1 MHQSVSFL
9 LEQVE
14 KCRRAAEA
22 TNLPRERERF
32 ERSQAAW
39 QKLAD
44 QRGETVAERQRI
56 LDEKADRG

>member
-1 MHQSVSFL
+1 MHHSVSFL

-14 KCRRAAEA
+14 QCRLSAEKA
-22 TNLPRERERF
+22 ILPRERERF

-44 QRGETVAERQRI
+44 QRGETIAERQRI
-56 LDEKADRG
+56 HEAKADRD